1 MANLKGILFSQ
12 FASEGF
18 NLLVKEM
25 QNKYKP
31 KKGRRFH
38 HNNIT
43 YEVGRPVLKDEN
55 IEFEISSKI
64 PEDELNGS
72 KEMKKYFDSIK
83 KLLNGEKSKPLSVEM
98 ENIIWDSKK
107 DTEKERDYV
116 KLIYQYSLND
126 LFDDNEL
133 IKRYESAKKGEFKEE
148 IPEVPGIF
156 TLQGKLV
163 LMMVREIMQNLGK
176 EHITTLVNANKQVK
190 SALKN

>member
-25 QNKYKP
+25 QDKYKP

-38 HNNIT
+38 HDNIT
-43 YEVGRPVLKDEN
+43 YEIGRPVLKEEN

-64 PEDELNGS
+64 PEDELNGN

-83 KLLNGEKSKPLSVEM
+83 KVLNKEKSKPLLVEM
-98 ENIIWDSKK
+98 ENIVWDFKK

-126 LFDDNEL
+126 LFSDDEL
-133 IKRYESAKKGEFKEE
+133 IKRFESFKKGEYDKT

-156 TLQGKLV
+156 TLQGRLV
-163 LMMVREIMQNLGK
+163 LMMVGETMQELGEK
-176 EHITTLVNANKQVK
+176 NISTLINANNQVK
-190 SALKN
+190 SSLKN

>member
-12 FASEGF
+12 FATEGF

-25 QNKYKP
+25 QRQYKP

-43 YEVGRPVLKDEN
+43 YEIGRPVLKEEK

-64 PEDELNGS
+64 PEDELSGS

-83 KLLNGEKSKPLSVEM
+83 KVLNKEKSKPLSVEM

-107 DTEKERDYV
+107 NTEKERDYV
-116 KLIYQYSLND
+116 KLIYQYSLD
-126 LFDDNEL
+126 ELVDENEL
-133 IKRYESAKKGEFKEE
+133 VARFESMKNGELSED
-148 IPEVPGIF
+148 IPQVPGIF

-163 LMMVREIMQNLGK
+163 LMMIREIMQSLGK
-176 EHITTLVNANKQVK
+176 KHVLTLVDANKQVK
-190 SALKN
+190 SALKI